1 MEEENKTKEEKTTE
15 SSGENCKITLEDEK
29 TVEVPAG
36 SKIHKPCEELG
47 VQFGC
52 EDGICGTCV
61 IDVQEGHENLS
72 PLNDKEED
80 MALEEYQRLACQ
92 CKIMKGNMKF
102 KY

>member
-47 VQFGC
+47 VQ
-52 EDGICGTCV
+52 
-61 IDVQEGHENLS
+61 
-72 PLNDKEED
+72 
-80 MALEEYQRLACQ
+80 
-92 CKIMKGNMKF
+92 
-102 KY
+102 